1 MEYLRSAVISILMML
16 AMCGCSRL
24 ESSQIDISNFFG
36 AWQEYY
42 GPDYHI
48 EGSRIWYISEESIR
62 ISTYDWYSDTSWD
75 QNVDYSL
82 EQNKG
87 KHMIILHFLE
97 DTGTRDESYSIVKL
111 TDEEMIWERVDIK
124 GDTRHFVKSKYWQT
138 HQE

>member
-1 MEYLRSAVISILMML
+1 MML
-16 AMCGCSRL
+16 ALCGCSRL
-24 ESSQIDISNFFG
+24 ESSQIDISNFLG

-48 EGSRIWYISEESIR
+48 EGSRIWYISEGIIR

-75 QNVDYSL
+75 MNVDYSL

-87 KHMIILHFLE
+87 KHMVILHFLE

-111 TDEEMIWERVDIK
+111 TDEEMIWEGVDIED
-124 GDTRHFVKSKYWQT
+124 DTRHFVSGKYWQT